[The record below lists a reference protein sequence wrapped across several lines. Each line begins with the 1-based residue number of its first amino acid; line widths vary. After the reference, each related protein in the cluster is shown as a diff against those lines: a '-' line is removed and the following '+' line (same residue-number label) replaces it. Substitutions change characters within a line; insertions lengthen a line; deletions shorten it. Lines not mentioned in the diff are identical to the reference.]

1 MPLGLGRIYQ
11 NLTEKDID
19 FFLGQVEQVH
29 LNDEDKPSG
38 LSGNVSSQTI
48 RVRPLDSSLPTTSR
62 ALPAFPLIRGISDSV
77 TRGDLVLITL
87 IYEEYFYI
95 GPINSFNKPNFG
107 SNPSYSIKRKNLGDG
122 DYDLDLP
129 NGYGKGYPIDSVD
142 KLAKKRSFVLDG
154 YTDDL
159 HHTSKHTDLV
169 FEGRHGNAIRLG
181 SRDRFPI
188 LNISNGNEFDIE
200 SAQTGSLMSLIQNGS
215 IRQHHGEF
223 SLSTDSSFNT
233 DIDRRYNISIGHD
246 EQPFTNNPTGL
257 ENLESTVY
265 NYSEEFRGQ
274 VDKTEFNQIL
284 ITSNNIIL
292 NARANN
298 GDLTLSSGRNINI
311 GAAQNLTLNNQGKS
325 VINSGNIY
333 LGQQA
338 RDKKEP
344 LVLGEELRKILEDML
359 KIITNAHALV
369 QGVPVPLVDKGG
381 VELLKDTKSALVGL
395 PNHSLSEI
403 LEQLKPRTKGDN
415 GFTNDGPKFMSHHHY
430 IEINNREQNN
440 EG

>member
-1 MPLGLGRIYQ
+1 MSLGLGRIYE
-11 NLTEKDID
+11 NLTEKDIN

-62 ALPAFPLIRGISDSV
+62 AIPAFPLIRGISDSV

-107 SNPSYSIKRKNLGDG
+107 SNPTYSIKRKNLGDG

-129 NGYGKGYPIDSVD
+129 NGYGKGYPIDGDVD

-169 FEGRHGNAIRLG
+169 FEGRHRNAIRIG

-188 LNISNGNEFDIE
+188 LNISNGNELGVE
-200 SAQTGSLMSLIQNGS
+200 SANYGSLISLIENGS
-215 IRQHHGEF
+215 IRQHHGRF
-223 SLSTDSSFNT
+223 YLSTDASFNSSE
-233 DIDRRYNISIGHD
+233 INPRYQICIGNN
-246 EQPFTNNPTGL
+246 EKPFTEPNSIDL
-257 ENLESTVY
+257 ENLDLAVY
-265 NYSEEFRGQ
+265 NYSQEIRGQ
-274 VDKTEFNQIL
+274 VDKSEFHQIL

-292 NARANN
+292 DARTNN

-311 GAAQNLTLNNQGKS
+311 GAAQNFTLNNQGKS

-344 LVLGEELRKILEDML
+344 LVLGDELRALLLDIMTILQDSR
-359 KIITNAHALV
+359 ALV
-369 QGVPVPLVDKGG
+369 QGVPIPLVDDNSAPMFQRIQNLIT
-381 VELLKDTKSALVGL
+381 EL
-395 PNHSLSEI
+395 
-403 LEQLKPRTKGDN
+403 QPRTEGDN
-415 GFTNDGPKFMSHHHY
+415 EFTNDGPKFMSHHHY

>member
-1 MPLGLGRIYQ
+1 MSLGLGRIYE
-11 NLTEKDID
+11 NLTEKDIN

-62 ALPAFPLIRGISDSV
+62 AIPAFPLIRGISDSV

-107 SNPSYSIKRKNLGDG
+107 SNPTYSIKRKNLGDG

-129 NGYGKGYPIDSVD
+129 NGYGKGYPIDGDVD

-169 FEGRHGNAIRLG
+169 FEGRHRNAIRIG

-188 LNISNGNEFDIE
+188 LNISNGNELGVE
-200 SAQTGSLMSLIQNGS
+200 SANYGSLISLIENGS
-215 IRQHHGEF
+215 IRQHHGRF
-223 SLSTDSSFNT
+223 HLSTDASFNNE
-233 DIDRRYNISIGHD
+233 INSRYQICIGNN
-246 EQPFTNNPTGL
+246 EKPFTEPNSIDL
-257 ENLESTVY
+257 ENLDLAVY
-265 NYSEEFRGQ
+265 NYSQEIRGQ
-274 VDKTEFNQIL
+274 VDKSEFHQIL

-292 NARANN
+292 DARTNN

-311 GAAQNLTLNNQGKS
+311 GTAQNFTLNNEGKS

-344 LVLGEELRKILEDML
+344 LVLGDELRTLLLDIMTILQDSR
-359 KIITNAHALV
+359 ALV
-369 QGVPVPLVDKGG
+369 QGVPIPLVDDSSSPMFQRIQNLIT
-381 VELLKDTKSALVGL
+381 EL
-395 PNHSLSEI
+395 
-403 LEQLKPRTKGDN
+403 QPRTEGDN
-415 GFTNDGPKFMSHHHY
+415 EFTNDGPKFMSHHHY

>member
-1 MPLGLGRIYQ
+1 MSLGLGRIYE
-11 NLTEKDID
+11 NLTEKDIN

-62 ALPAFPLIRGISDSV
+62 AIPAFPLIRGISDSV

-107 SNPSYSIKRKNLGDG
+107 SNPTYSIKRKNLGDG

-129 NGYGKGYPIDSVD
+129 NGYGKGYPIDGDVD

-169 FEGRHGNAIRLG
+169 FEGRHRNAIRIG

-188 LNISNGNEFDIE
+188 LNISNGNELGVE
-200 SAQTGSLMSLIQNGS
+200 SANYGSLISLIENGS
-215 IRQHHGEF
+215 IRQHHGRF
-223 SLSTDSSFNT
+223 YLSTDASFNSSE
-233 DIDRRYNISIGHD
+233 INPRYQICIGNN
-246 EQPFTNNPTGL
+246 EKPFTEPNSIDL
-257 ENLESTVY
+257 ENLDLAVY
-265 NYSEEFRGQ
+265 NYSQEIRGQ
-274 VDKTEFNQIL
+274 VDKSEFHQIL

-292 NARANN
+292 DARTNN

-311 GAAQNLTLNNQGKS
+311 GAAQNFTLNNQGKS

-344 LVLGEELRKILEDML
+344 LVLGDELRTLLLDIMTILQDSR
-359 KIITNAHALV
+359 ALV
-369 QGVPVPLVDKGG
+369 QGVPIPLVDDSSAPMFQRIQNLIT
-381 VELLKDTKSALVGL
+381 EL
-395 PNHSLSEI
+395 
-403 LEQLKPRTKGDN
+403 QPRTEGDN
-415 GFTNDGPKFMSHHHY
+415 EFTNDGPKFMSHHHY

>member
-1 MPLGLGRIYQ
+1 MSLGLGRIYE
-11 NLTEKDID
+11 NLTEKDIN

-62 ALPAFPLIRGISDSV
+62 AIPAFPLIRGISDSV

-107 SNPSYSIKRKNLGDG
+107 SNPTYSIKRKNLGDG

-129 NGYGKGYPIDSVD
+129 NGYSKGYPIDGDVD

-169 FEGRHGNAIRLG
+169 FEGRHRNAIRIG

-188 LNISNGNEFDIE
+188 LNISNGNELGVE
-200 SAQTGSLMSLIQNGS
+200 SANYGSLISLIENGS
-215 IRQHHGEF
+215 IRQHHGRF
-223 SLSTDSSFNT
+223 YLSTDASFNSSE
-233 DIDRRYNISIGHD
+233 INPRYQICIGNN
-246 EQPFTNNPTGL
+246 EKPFTEPNSIDL
-257 ENLESTVY
+257 ENLDLAVY
-265 NYSEEFRGQ
+265 NYSQEIRGQ
-274 VDKTEFNQIL
+274 VDKSEFHQIL

-292 NARANN
+292 DARTNN

-311 GAAQNLTLNNQGKS
+311 GAAQNFTLNNQGKS

-344 LVLGEELRKILEDML
+344 LVLGDELRALLLDIMTILQDSR
-359 KIITNAHALV
+359 ALV
-369 QGVPVPLVDKGG
+369 QGVPIPLVDDNSAPMFQRIQNLIT
-381 VELLKDTKSALVGL
+381 EL
-395 PNHSLSEI
+395 
-403 LEQLKPRTKGDN
+403 QPRTEGDN
-415 GFTNDGPKFMSHHHY
+415 EFTNDGPKFMSHHHY